1 MVDMINYEYL
11 ITLAKDKLNW
21 IFKNF
26 EIAEYKHLM
35 LKALSMRMVL
45 NDWITNAL
53 IKFLERD
60 GLLISV
66 REQLVVVVKGA
77 MTIRNKLDP

>member
-1 MVDMINYEYL
+1 
-11 ITLAKDKLNW
+11 
-21 IFKNF
+21 
-26 EIAEYKHLM
+26 M

-66 REQLVVVVKGA
+66 RGQLVIVVKGA

>member
-1 MVDMINYEYL
+1 
-11 ITLAKDKLNW
+11 
-21 IFKNF
+21 
-26 EIAEYKHLM
+26 M

-53 IKFLERD
+53 TKFLERD

-66 REQLVVVVKGA
+66 RGQLVIVVKGV
-77 MTIRNKLDP
+77 MTIRNKLDPKQIAMLQEIALYKAPIHKGK